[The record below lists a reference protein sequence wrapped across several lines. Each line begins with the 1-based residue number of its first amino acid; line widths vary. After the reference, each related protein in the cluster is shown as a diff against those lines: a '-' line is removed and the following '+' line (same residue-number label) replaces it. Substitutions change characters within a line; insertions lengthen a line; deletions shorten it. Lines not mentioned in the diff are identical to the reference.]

1 MSGETCG
8 WAPCETCAALTRFME
23 KRAAGELID
32 RLAVTSTWW
41 ESEEADRFYARGT
54 NLPPC
59 DHGEAPWP
67 SPESPLS
74 PEAEG
79 DQP

>member
-8 WAPCETCAALTRFME
+8 WASCEGCAALTRFIE
-23 KRAAGELID
+23 KREAGEIID
-32 RLAVTSTWW
+32 RPAVTSTWW
-41 ESEEADRFYARGT
+41 ESEEADRFYARGA

-59 DHGEAPWP
+59 DYGETPWP